1 MLLVKQSQGLRF
13 RNHCTKTAC
22 KANKL
27 LGIVRHTLKPCTK
40 SVKARAYECLVRPK
54 LEYASAARNPYTDE
68 DVNRLEQVQKNA
80 ARFVCGDYRRTTHS
94 SDLVHHLGWDTLEH
108 RRLLHQASMFYKIR
122 NGLVRIEFPKCVTP
136 SLRET
141 KPHNYQQLK
150 SNILSYSYSFFPRTI
165 RVWNRLT
172 RPVHEALSVTTF
184 EALAKPIIMSMNPP
198 AYLRRL

>member
-1 MLLVKQSQGLRF
+1 M
-13 RNHCTKTAC
+13 
-22 KANKL
+22 
-27 LGIVRHTLKPCTK
+27 
-40 SVKARAYECLVRPK
+40 KARAYECLVRPK
-54 LEYASAARNPYTDE
+54 LEYASAAWNPYTDQ

-165 RVWNRLT
+165 RVWNVQVNSACAWG
-172 RPVHEALSVTTF
+172 PVSNNVWSISEAYYHVHES
-184 EALAKPIIMSMNPP
+184 S
-198 AYLRRL
+198 RLLKRL